1 MNYIPLSLGRQYVPG
16 IYCIESS
23 CGKVYIGSA
32 VKLRM
37 RFMTHRRAFEKGA
50 HDNERLQNYYN
61 KYGSPSLSF
70 RVLEYCRKEK
80 LIEREQYYIDTLNP
94 FFNIARIAGATYG
107 LKPWLGK
114 SHTEETK
121 AKIKATN
128 METFSKRPKKEKTVK
143 LTRAQNNERIANLNR
158 TPEGRKRCSD
168 LHKGNTYWLGKKHK
182 PETIANRIGALNG
195 NSKKVHCKELDIT
208 FSTCK
213 DAYLHFG
220 VTRGAISNSIKRG
233 NKLKGQFTLEYAA

>member
-1 MNYIPLSLGRQYVPG
+1 MNYKPISRGRQYVPG

-32 VKLRM
+32 VTLRT
-37 RFMTHRRAFEKGA
+37 RFMTHRRAFEKGT

-61 KYGSPSLSF
+61 KYGSSSLSF
-70 RVLEYCRKEK
+70 RVLEYCARES
-80 LIEREQYYIDTLNP
+80 LIEREQYYIDSLNP

-114 SHTEETK
+114 KQSETTK
-121 AKIKATN
+121 AKIKAAN
-128 METFSKRPKKEKTVK
+128 LRAFSNKPKKEKPSR
-143 LTRAQNNERIANLNR
+143 LTREQNIERFAAINK

-168 LHKGNTYWLGKKHK
+168 VNKGNTHWLGKKHK

-195 NSKKVHCKELDIT
+195 NSKKVYCKELDKT
-208 FSTCK
+208 FNTCK
-213 DAYLHFG
+213 DAYLYFG
-220 VTRGAISNSIKRG
+220 LSRSVVNGSIR
-233 NKLKGQFTLEYAA
+233 KGWKIKG